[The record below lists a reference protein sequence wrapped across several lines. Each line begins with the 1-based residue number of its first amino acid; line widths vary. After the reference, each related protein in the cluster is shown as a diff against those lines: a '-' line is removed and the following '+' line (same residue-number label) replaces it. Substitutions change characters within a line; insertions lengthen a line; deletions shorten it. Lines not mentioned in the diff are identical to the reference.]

1 MVLFQFPFGHK
12 ATKDIQHVDPATNIA
27 YDFPQR
33 TANGLPYVPP
43 DPLAV
48 PPDPGNPLVDFPRV
62 QQAVWHQWGNRKVH
76 VKVLNIVYVKALGA
90 DVPDPDLYRI
100 DFYNMQMI
108 GNPVV
113 VQGNGAQG
121 THCSSG
127 IVFSNNAAQYGLA
140 GAPYEFDAWLQG
152 PLLIADI
159 LPHNTE
165 PRDFCP
171 LAVSAGLG
179 HAHITLDVALLE

>member
-1 MVLFQFPFGHK
+1 MVLFQFPFGAK
-12 ATKDIQHVDPATNIA
+12 ATKNIQDVDLATNTA
-27 YDFPQR
+27 RDFPQR
-33 TANGLPYVPP
+33 TANGLPYEPP
-43 DPLAV
+43 VVD

-62 QQAVWHQWGNRKVH
+62 QQAVFHQYGNRKVH
-76 VKVLNIVYVKALGA
+76 VKVLNIVYITVAAAVGV
-90 DVPDPDLYRI
+90 VPPIDLYRI

-113 VQGNGAQG
+113 AQGNGAQG
-121 THCSSG
+121 GHCSNG
-127 IVFSNNAAQYGLA
+127 IVFSNAAVQYGLS
-140 GAPYEFDAWLQG
+140 GTFYEFDAWLQG

-165 PRDFCP
+165 AGDWCP

-179 HAHITLDVALLE
+179 HAHITLDITLLE

>member
-1 MVLFQFPFGHK
+1 MVLFQFPFG
-12 ATKDIQHVDPATNIA
+12 AMATNNVLNLDTSTNT
-27 YDFPQR
+27 YRKFPQR
-33 TANGLPYVPP
+33 TANGLPYAPPGP
-43 DPLAV
+43 DPV
-48 PPDPGNPLVDFPRV
+48 VDPGNPLVDFPRI
-62 QQAVWHQWGNRKVH
+62 QQAVFHQYGNRKVH
-76 VKVLNIVYVKALGA
+76 IKVLNIVYVNALA
-90 DVPDPDLYRI
+90 PNVPAPDLYRI

-127 IVFSNNAAQYGLA
+127 VVFSNAAAQYGLS

-171 LAVSAGLG
+171 LATSAGLG
-179 HAHITLDVALLE
+179 HAHVTLDVTLLE

>member
-1 MVLFQFPFGHK
+1 MVLLQFPFG
-12 ATKDIQHVDPATNIA
+12 ATAEKEINVGTGDSITFTQ
-27 YDFPQR
+27 
-33 TANGLPYVPP
+33 
-43 DPLAV
+43 
-48 PPDPGNPLVDFPRV
+48 PRV
-62 QQAVWHQWGNRKVH
+62 QQGVFHNFSNRKVH
-76 VKVLNIVYVKALGA
+76 IKVLNIVYSVALSPY
-90 DVPDPDLYRI
+90 VPPLDLYRI

-127 IVFSNNAAQYGLA
+127 IMFSNNAAQYGLA

-159 LPHNTE
+159 LPHTSE

-171 LAVSAGLG
+171 ILVSSGLG
-179 HAHITLDVALLE
+179 HAHLTLDVTLLE